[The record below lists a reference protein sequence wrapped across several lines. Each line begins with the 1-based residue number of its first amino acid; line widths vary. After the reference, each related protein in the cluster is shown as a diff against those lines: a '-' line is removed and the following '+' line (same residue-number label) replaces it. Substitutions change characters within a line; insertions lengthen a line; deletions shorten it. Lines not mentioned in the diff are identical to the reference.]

1 MGPRYREASRSSL
14 TTTAQRSKVRRM
26 QTEAAAA
33 NTFILTVYVDEDT
46 KNDLVALAK
55 QNERAVTAEL
65 RIAIRRHLRVYRK
78 RQAA

>member
-1 MGPRYREASRSSL
+1 
-14 TTTAQRSKVRRM
+14 M

-33 NTFILTVYVDEDT
+33 NSFILTVYVDEDT